1 MGKKKNNSKAIVPQL
16 SELGVYDGGNLN
28 EITTGDL
35 INNEVAIK
43 QLINTYNIKISELKT
58 ASETITT
65 LTTEVEFLKTTPFI
79 SIISMIINLLGST
92 VSSIAVNLLS
102 TPEQTSNY
110 AIPLLI
116 IGFALVVV
124 GSLFTILYPYA
135 KNMFNKK

>member
-1 MGKKKNNSKAIVPQL
+1 
-16 SELGVYDGGNLN
+16 
-28 EITTGDL
+28 
-35 INNEVAIK
+35 
-43 QLINTYNIKISELKT
+43 
-58 ASETITT
+58 
-65 LTTEVEFLKTTPFI
+65 
-79 SIISMIINLLGST
+79 MIINLLGST

>member
-65 LTTEVEFLKTTPFI
+65 LTTEVEF
-79 SIISMIINLLGST
+79 
-92 VSSIAVNLLS
+92 
-102 TPEQTSNY
+102 
-110 AIPLLI
+110 
-116 IGFALVVV
+116 
-124 GSLFTILYPYA
+124 
-135 KNMFNKK
+135 

>member
-1 MGKKKNNSKAIVPQL
+1 MGKKKDNSKAIVPQL

-92 VSSIAVNLLS
+92 VCSIAVNLLS